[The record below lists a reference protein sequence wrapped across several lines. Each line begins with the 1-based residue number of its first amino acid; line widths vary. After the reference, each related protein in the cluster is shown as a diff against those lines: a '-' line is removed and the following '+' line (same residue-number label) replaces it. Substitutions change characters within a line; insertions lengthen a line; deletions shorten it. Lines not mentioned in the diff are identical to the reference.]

1 MCVLKAKEQALDEA
15 FAADVTAFTKD
26 EQKTAYLSAIQQRQ
40 KEYDEAKTEVDTL
53 RHEMA
58 AHKSGAIAARENLAI
73 SGDTLLSSSAAL
85 LYAGGDLS
93 IIEKDSITNCG
104 ADITALGNVTLAAPR
119 ISNEN
124 EAFSAKRVWT
134 GETVNPDLIRI
145 DEAGHPEKGRHS
157 MPVSSARWAA
167 AMART
172 TTKLNTKSSSKKLA
186 MIRSSRSPTRNVPQ
200 ARSPSQTN

>member
-40 KEYDEAKTEVDTL
+40 KEYDEAKAEVDTL
-53 RHEMA
+53 RQEMA

-93 IIEKDSITNCG
+93 IIEKIASQTAEPTSLRWGMLRSQRPGFPTKTKPSRPSACG
-104 ADITALGNVTLAAPR
+104 Q
-119 ISNEN
+119 
-124 EAFSAKRVWT
+124 AKRS
-134 GETVNPDLIRI
+134 IR
-145 DEAGHPEKGRHS
+145 
-157 MPVSSARWAA
+157 
-167 AMART
+167 
-172 TTKLNTKSSSKKLA
+172 L
-186 MIRSSRSPTRNVPQ
+186 
-200 ARSPSQTN
+200 